1 MLASAEM
8 ESGDELHPAVR
19 ALKTVCRC
27 NNIKYRTI
35 ERAIRGGASTISQ
48 IAARTTATT
57 GHCGGSC
64 TPDVQDML
72 GELAPVSID
81 ETPSDAGEWWVRKK

>member
-1 MLASAEM
+1 M
-8 ESGDELHPAVR
+8 EDQPLHPAVR
-19 ALKTVCRC
+19 GLKTVCRC

-35 ERAIRGGASTISQ
+35 ERAIREGACTIEQ

-64 TPDVQDML
+64 TPDVQEML
-72 GELAPVSID
+72 EEHAPIRVVPAEQSNA
-81 ETPSDAGEWWVRKK
+81 PAGAWWVRQK